1 MIWMEEKSS
10 STVRI
15 NYDGQSYKKYGELQF
30 EQENYKVKDIEREV
44 ERITTQISERTM
56 SGNFRRERDNPPCWT
71 MAGLTG
77 MLQREVTKDHVSYG
91 ISRVEQ
97 IE

>member
-44 ERITTQISERTM
+44 ERITTQIS
-56 SGNFRRERDNPPCWT
+56 RENNEW
-71 MAGLTG
+71 
-77 MLQREVTKDHVSYG
+77 EF
-91 ISRVEQ
+91 
-97 IE
+97 